1 MRWKLIAYV
10 GRYGHQQA
18 TDLLG
23 RQLTRSE
30 LGKLADAIDE
40 ILKEESAES
49 RFATDT

>member
-1 MRWKLIAYV
+1 MRWKLIAFV

-23 RQLTRSE
+23 RPLSRGE
-30 LGKLADAIDE
+30 LGKLADALDE

-49 RFATDT
+49 RIATDT